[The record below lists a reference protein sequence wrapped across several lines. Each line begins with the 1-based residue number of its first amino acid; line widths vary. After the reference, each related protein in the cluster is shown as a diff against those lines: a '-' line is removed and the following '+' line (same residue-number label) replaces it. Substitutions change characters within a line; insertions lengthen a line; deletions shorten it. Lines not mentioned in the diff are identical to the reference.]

1 MSAMFDLHVHAAPD
15 IVDRRF
21 DDTDTVRAY
30 ERAGFSG
37 CVLKAHYE
45 STVGRAAA
53 AGRESRIGVHGGL
66 ALNQHVGGVNPAA
79 VAAALAAGARVVWF
93 PTADAHTQRSA
104 RLPSLCDAAPG
115 GFDRSYAIPPVD
127 ADAAEAVEQVCALI
141 GEYDAVLA
149 TGHLSGTEVHC
160 LLPTAR
166 RHGVRRILLTHPSYT
181 VPGLSAAQTTELT
194 RQGALAEVTT
204 FQLLHQPGWDAAR
217 LARFVA
223 EVGPEHIVL
232 SSDAGQPDSP
242 PAPEALAL
250 LVDSLAAEGLPE
262 SELLESAATRPRDLV
277 VP

>member
-1 MSAMFDLHVHAAPD
+1 MHTMFDLHVHAAPD
-15 IVDRRF
+15 VVDRRF

-53 AGRESRIGVHGGL
+53 AGRGSPLDVFGGV

-79 VAAALAAGARVVWF
+79 VSAALAAGARVVWF

-104 RLPSLCDAAPG
+104 HLPSLCDAAPG
-115 GFDRSYAIPPVD
+115 GFDRSYAVPPVD
-127 ADAAEAVEQVCALI
+127 GSTAEAVEQVCALV

-149 TGHLSGTEVHC
+149 TGHLSGAEVHH
-160 LLPTAR
+160 LVPAAR

-181 VPGLSAAQTTELT
+181 VPGLNAAQTAELT
-194 RQGALAEVTT
+194 RLGALAEVTT

-217 LARFVA
+217 LARFVE
-223 EVGPEHIVL
+223 EVGTEHVVL

-242 PAPEALAL
+242 PAPEALSL
-250 LVDSLAAEGLPE
+250 LVRSLAAEGLDE
-262 SELLESAATRPRDLV
+262 AELLRCASSRPRDLV
-277 VP
+277 VL